1 MKNKLYPNLALLT
14 AAIIWGSSFV
24 MVKDT
29 VELIPPSLLLTV
41 RFLLATIILS
51 LAFTW
56 KLKVINFDYLKK
68 GAFAG
73 LLLFLAF
80 FTQTIGITDTTPS
93 KNAFLTAVYC
103 VIVPIIYWLI
113 GRGRPDKFNIAA
125 ALLTLLGIGL
135 VSLSGSFTIEF
146 GDAATLLGG
155 FFFAAHIVAVSV
167 LFRENDPVVATIMQF
182 FFVALYSGIVSIFT
196 VSEATVVTWNSDV
209 WFSIGYLAALCSAG
223 GLLLQNIGQKYTSPA
238 AASILLSL
246 ESVFGVAFS
255 VLLFG
260 ERITGRIAL
269 GFVVIFIAVII
280 SETKLEFLF
289 KRRK

>member
-1 MKNKLYPNLALLT
+1 MKSKLYPNLALLT

-41 RFLLATIILS
+41 RFLIATIILS
-51 LAFTW
+51 VVFY
-56 KLKVINFDYLKK
+56 KKIESINFEYIKK
-68 GAFAG
+68 GAFVG

-80 FTQTIGITDTTPS
+80 FTQTVGITDTTAS

-103 VIVPIIYWLI
+103 VIVPLIYWVI
-113 GRGRPDKFNIAA
+113 GRGRPDRFNISA
-125 ALLTLLGIGL
+125 ALLTLIGIGL

-167 LFRENDPVVATIMQF
+167 LFKESDPVLATIMQF
-182 FFVALYSGIVSIFT
+182 FFVALYSGITSIFT
-196 VSEATVVTWNSDV
+196 VGEAAIVWNGDV
-209 WFSIGYLAALCSAG
+209 WFSIIYLAALCSAG

-255 VLLFG
+255 VFMFG
-260 ERITGRIAL
+260 EQITGRIAL

-280 SETKLEFLF
+280 SETKLAFLW
-289 KRRK
+289 RK